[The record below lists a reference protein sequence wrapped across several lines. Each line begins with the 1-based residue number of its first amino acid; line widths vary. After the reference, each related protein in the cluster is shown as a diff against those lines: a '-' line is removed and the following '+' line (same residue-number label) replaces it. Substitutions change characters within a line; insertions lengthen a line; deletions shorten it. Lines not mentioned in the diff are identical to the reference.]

1 MKGYCLILGKT
12 PSRAHAKKFVTTM
25 TTSAYTLKIKCLQ
38 GYNL

>member
-25 TTSAYTLKIKCLQ
+25 TTFDYSLKINGLQ
-38 GYNL
+38 DYNL